1 VTLLALLLP
10 LVGFAIGPVIAASKT
25 IAEQRLPAARF
36 NEGMTFRQIGVYSG
50 FAIGAA
56 LAGALLDHVGPGDAF
71 LLPAA
76 AAGSALV
83 VLVAASPL
91 LASDERPA
99 PGPA

>member
-1 VTLLALLLP
+1 MVA
-10 LVGFAIGPVIAASKT
+10 AASKT
-25 IAEQRLPAARF
+25 VAEQWLPSARF
-36 NEGMTFRQIGVYSG
+36 NEGMTFRQIGVYGG

-56 LAGALLDHVGPGDAF
+56 LAGTLLDHLGPGDAF

-91 LASDERPA
+91 LASEERPA
-99 PGPA
+99 PGCA